1 MFGDVPKTPEDLF
14 QLTPSRRATHSPIPH
29 QIHKYISTHALTEGD
44 SRKSSSIA
52 YGNISTHALT
62 EGDQYGYHACWEIHI
77 STHALT
83 EGDRKDMFC
92 SSVCMNFNSRPHGGR
107 PVAHEVIA
115 GQWGFQLTP
124 SRRATRLLATIPT
137 PGTFQLTPS
146 RRATSREKQYMDS
159 ILFQLTPSRRAT
171 S

>member
-1 MFGDVPKTPEDLF
+1 ME
-14 QLTPSRRATHSPIPH
+14 
-29 QIHKYISTHALTEGD
+29 TE
-44 SRKSSSIA
+44 
-52 YGNISTHALT
+52 
-62 EGDQYGYHACWEIHI
+62 I

-124 SRRATRLLATIPT
+124 SRRATCPLSIFVRRIDFNSRPHGGRRNGERAEIFRQHFNSRPHGGRHLLVILV
-137 PGTFQLTPS
+137 GVYLIHFNS
-146 RRATSREKQYMDS
+146 RPHGGRQHEDSLCDRKIRHFNSR
-159 ILFQLTPSRRAT
+159 PHGGRP
-171 S
+171 

>member
-1 MFGDVPKTPEDLF
+1 ME
-14 QLTPSRRATHSPIPH
+14 
-29 QIHKYISTHALTEGD
+29 TE
-44 SRKSSSIA
+44 
-52 YGNISTHALT
+52 
-62 EGDQYGYHACWEIHI
+62 I

-146 RRATSREKQYMDS
+146 RRATITMFVFGIGQIFQLTPSRRATSREKQYMDS

-171 S
+171 NDAISCPVG

>member
-1 MFGDVPKTPEDLF
+1 ME
-14 QLTPSRRATHSPIPH
+14 
-29 QIHKYISTHALTEGD
+29 TE
-44 SRKSSSIA
+44 
-52 YGNISTHALT
+52 
-62 EGDQYGYHACWEIHI
+62 I

-171 S
+171 ATYIVILYLAYFNSRPHGGRRCLRVVLRLLAYFNSRPHGGRPSRDSSFSALLKFQLTPSRRATSVRNDR

>member
-1 MFGDVPKTPEDLF
+1 ME
-14 QLTPSRRATHSPIPH
+14 
-29 QIHKYISTHALTEGD
+29 TE
-44 SRKSSSIA
+44 
-52 YGNISTHALT
+52 
-62 EGDQYGYHACWEIHI
+62 I

-171 S
+171 SARNSRRRVSHSFQLTPSRRATIISRCLTTVRCISTHALTEGDVIRSHVEVVFLISTHALTGGDKLYSW

>member
-1 MFGDVPKTPEDLF
+1 ME
-14 QLTPSRRATHSPIPH
+14 
-29 QIHKYISTHALTEGD
+29 TE
-44 SRKSSSIA
+44 
-52 YGNISTHALT
+52 
-62 EGDQYGYHACWEIHI
+62 I

-171 S
+171 LLRRDHPALRNISTHALTEGDHNLPVSHHCSLYFNSRPHGGRRYKAPR